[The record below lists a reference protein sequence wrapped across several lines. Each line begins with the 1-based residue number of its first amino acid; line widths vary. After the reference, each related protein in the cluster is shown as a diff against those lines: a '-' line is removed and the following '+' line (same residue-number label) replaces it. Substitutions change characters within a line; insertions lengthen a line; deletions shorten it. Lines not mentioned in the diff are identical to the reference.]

1 MSVLVR
7 VVVPGDTDQFKAW
20 VASDAD
26 KLAEIGEQGRAA
38 GCLHHRFALGDGEVL
53 IIDEWESA
61 EAFTTFFA
69 SDEIAAAMQAG
80 GAQGPP
86 DVAIYEAIETADQF

>member
-7 VVVPGDTDQFKAW
+7 VVVPGDTDQFRAW

-38 GCLHHRFALGDGEVL
+38 GCLHHRFAVGDGEVL
-53 IIDEWESA
+53 IVDEWDNSESFQ
-61 EAFTTFFA
+61 AFFG
-69 SDEIAAAMQAG
+69 SDEVAAAMRAG

-86 DVAIYEAIETADQF
+86 DVKIYAAIETADQF